1 MDEAPLKTTS
11 DETCG
16 IGPAKSTE
24 LKRPFRVLAIDG
36 GGIRGL
42 YTASLLHSIAAH
54 FEPAATT
61 RYDVGRH
68 FDLIAGTSTGGIL
81 ACGLAARKT
90 TAELVALYQKIGPGL
105 FIRPQ
110 PDGTFKTLVWAMR
123 NLMRAANPSEPL
135 QSALKEIFGHETLGT
150 IYAKRKVALCL
161 PSCRL
166 HDWTPKVFKTP
177 HRPADYTR
185 DCDVSLVDACLATSA
200 APIFLPVAE
209 ITEAAHLT
217 SKGRFVD
224 GGLWA
229 NNPVLIAMLEA
240 IDLCIDEEGKHL
252 NRPIVILS
260 LGTSGG
266 APGDEPGSKANRG
279 MAGWKFGGEAAGMS
293 IDVQGTGYN
302 EMAKRFAGHFR
313 MLGFDIGYERVKNP
327 HVTAAQAKE
336 LKLDRATPEA
346 LNLLLKLGD
355 KAAQDVQA
363 ACREKNP
370 LGEMVTS
377 IFSQP

>member
-1 MDEAPLKTTS
+1 MENDKPL
-11 DETCG
+11 
-16 IGPAKSTE
+16 
-24 LKRPFRVLAIDG
+24 RVLAIDG

-54 FEPAATT
+54 FEPSATS

-90 TAELVALYQKIGPGL
+90 TAELVALYQKIGPSL
-105 FIRPQ
+105 FVDPQ
-110 PDGTFKTLVWAMR
+110 PDGKFKTLTWAMR
-123 NLMRAANPSEPL
+123 NMMKAANSSEPL
-135 QSALKEIFGHETLGT
+135 HSALTEVFGHETLGT
-150 IYAKRKVALCL
+150 IYAKRKIALCM

-177 HRPADYTR
+177 HRPELLTR
-185 DCDVSLVDACLATSA
+185 DRDVSLVDACLATSA
-200 APIFLPVAE
+200 APIFLPIAE
-209 ITEAAHLT
+209 IVEAAHLT
-217 SKGRFVD
+217 NKGRFVD

-240 IDLCIDEEGKHL
+240 IDLCVDGDGKHL
-252 NRPIVILS
+252 NRSIVILS
-260 LGTSGG
+260 VGTSGG
-266 APGDEPGSKANRG
+266 APGDEPGSKTNRG
-279 MAGWKFGGEAAGMS
+279 MAEWKFGGEAAGMS
-293 IDVQGTGYN
+293 IDVQGTGYH

-313 MLGFDIGYERVKNP
+313 RLGFDLRYERITNP
-327 HVTAAQAKE
+327 SVTAAQAKE
-336 LKLDRATPEA
+336 LKLDRATPVA
-346 LNLLLKLGD
+346 LDLLQKLGD
-355 KAAQDVQA
+355 KTAQDVQA
-363 ACREKNP
+363 SCREKTS